1 MDEAQNAEPICE
13 ESYDDLDTVAEEAQ
27 NHLRNGMWSQG
38 QDKYIQKEGALRAL
52 ELLSRPLES
61 HTLEQIYLK
70 ESVCGV
76 IYLEIHLNLSSKATL
91 GVAESG
97 CCREVWPFKSW

>member
-38 QDKYIQKEGALRAL
+38 QDKYIHKEGALRAL
-52 ELLSRPLES
+52 EVLPPPLPHS
-61 HTLEQIYLK
+61 GTNLFKWKCLW
-70 ESVCGV
+70 G
-76 IYLEIHLNLSSKATL
+76 YLEVQLNLLASMATL
-91 GVAESG
+91 GGAESG
-97 CCREVWPFKSW
+97 CCREV